1 MNIVGVDFTSR
12 PTAKKPITVAHG
24 VLSGAV
30 VKLVRLERYAS
41 FEAYSAWLKAEGEW
55 IGAFD
60 LPFSLPRELISHL
73 GWSLQWL
80 PLMQHYAS
88 LSREQV
94 RELFK
99 AFCDAR
105 PAGAKFAH
113 RATDKPAGSSP
124 SMKWVNPPVA
134 YMLHAGVPFL
144 LEAGIHIPVLH
155 DISSLKAALEGYPGL
170 LARELI
176 GNRSYKSD
184 DKLKQTPERFIAR
197 KDILT
202 SLEAG
207 RTRLGLRLKLTPNQA
222 IELADDASG
231 DLLDAALCLMQAG
244 WAAQRY
250 AAGDVR
256 YGLPANVDALEGW
269 IITADLYDEKAEST
283 ATRAAAPRPKRGA
296 ASPKRKAAVTPL

>member
-202 SLEAG
+202 SLEASCKRAG
-207 RTRLGLRLKLTPNQA
+207 LRSDMRRVMCDMAYLQMSMRLKAGSLRLIFMTRRRRAQQLAPPRLGPSVAQHRP
-222 IELADDASG
+222 SG
-231 DLLDAALCLMQAG
+231 KQ
-244 WAAQRY
+244 Q
-250 AAGDVR
+250 
-256 YGLPANVDALEGW
+256 
-269 IITADLYDEKAEST
+269 
-283 ATRAAAPRPKRGA
+283 
-296 ASPKRKAAVTPL
+296 